1 MVVSSALR
9 KNDCLTGYCLE
20 ALVVLGLFCKSP
32 LNVTLKGVT
41 SNNLDPSVD
50 HIKSS
55 MLPVIKRFILD
66 DEGLDLTI
74 SKRGKQQEMPQ

>member
-1 MVVSSALR
+1 MEGL
-9 KNDCLTGYCLE
+9 L
-20 ALVVLGLFCKSP
+20 VLGLFCKSP
-32 LNVTLKGVT
+32 LIATLKGVT

-74 SKRGKQQEMPQ
+74 VKRGKYQMKFNTEY